1 MDLEQKY
8 KKETGFDVGKIH
20 DTGTAYYSDDYV
32 KWLEKRLSVSGVRD
46 YVFEC
51 GNKNPP
57 CAPNLKFGM
66 LECTECD
73 WGE

>member
-1 MDLEQKY
+1 MTLKNYKMDLQEIY
-8 KKETGFDVGKIH
+8 KKETGFDVGKIQ
-20 DTGTAYYSDDYV
+20 DTGATYYSDDYV

-46 YVFEC
+46 YALE
-51 GNKNPP
+51 
-57 CAPNLKFGM
+57 FGM